1 MNAMTLSIC
10 VDDYPHTKALHRG
23 ETASDA
29 LNLAMQVVKPIS
41 KAFAPMVREGRF
53 DISEM
58 AIATFLM
65 AKAAGRDLVLLPLVV
80 VEAQAIMPH
89 PIR

>member
-41 KAFAPMVREGRF
+41 KARF
-53 DISEM
+53 G
-58 AIATFLM
+58 
-65 AKAAGRDLVLLPLVV
+65 AAAVGGGGTLSGNRNVLPRG
-80 VEAQAIMPH
+80 QGH
-89 PIR
+89 Q